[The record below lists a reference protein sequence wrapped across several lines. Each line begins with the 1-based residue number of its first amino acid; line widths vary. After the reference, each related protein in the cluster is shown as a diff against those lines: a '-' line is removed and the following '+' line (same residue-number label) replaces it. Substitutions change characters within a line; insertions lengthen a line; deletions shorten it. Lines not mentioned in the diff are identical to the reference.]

1 MSDQKKEVTLHRFK
15 NYSKNYSLQKLLI
28 HIIYILFTF
37 VVLFCSHSA
46 YAQSGASAVVY
57 IDDFSAGYGAD
68 NKAVDLGLNVYWA
81 KYNVGASGPSDY
93 GNYFTW
99 NEASTWN
106 SSNNYQGWVGYWRT
120 PNKSELEELKNLQH
134 DHSAVRPG
142 IRLTS
147 TSTGFSIDIPASGY
161 IDRYGTHMG
170 KGSRAYLWSSSSYS
184 SGRAY
189 YLIYSRPT
197 QVNVIDGDKK
207 SKLPIRPVIDKVTII
222 VTTFGGNTIQRSY
235 PKGTKIKIGAYWD
248 DCHRVESWTKSLNG
262 ASQTIKPNNTSGDNG
277 DIEITITEDV
287 TYTAN
292 FSTKTTNL
300 KAMTEDYQKGSVGL
314 NVGN

>member
-106 SSNNYQGWVGYWRT
+106 SSNNYTGWMGYWRT

-147 TSTGFSIDIPASGY
+147 SNNYFIDIPTSGF
-161 IDRYGTHMG
+161 INTI
-170 KGSRAYLWSSSSYS
+170 GSKISTGMAYLWSSSSYS
-184 SGRAY
+184 SDRAY

-197 QVNVIDGDKK
+197 QVNVINGDKK

-222 VTTFGGNTIQRSY
+222 VTTSGGNTIQRSY

-262 ASQTIKPNNTSGDNG
+262 ASQTITPNNTSGDNG

>member
-28 HIIYILFTF
+28 HIICILFTF

-46 YAQSGASAVVY
+46 YAQGGAFAVVY

-106 SSNNYQGWVGYWRT
+106 SSNNYTGWVGYWRT
-120 PNKSELEELKNLQH
+120 PTNQEFKDLTNNTNGSVKNFKCTFINKNDNSKSIILTAAGSNTISGSKGVKGYYWASDHTKKGLLWYGYRFNFDCCNWDLDYWNKSYE
-134 DHSAVRPG
+134 
-142 IRLTS
+142 
-147 TSTGFSIDIPASGY
+147 F
-161 IDRYGTHMG
+161 
-170 KGSRAYLWSSSSYS
+170 
-184 SGRAY
+184 
-189 YLIYSRPT
+189 
-197 QVNVIDGDKK
+197 
-207 SKLPIRPVIDKVTII
+207 PIRPVIDKVTII
-222 VTTFGGNTIQRSY
+222 VTTSGGNTIQRSY

-300 KAMTEDYQKGSVGL
+300 KAMTEDDQKGTVGL

>member
-106 SSNNYQGWVGYWRT
+106 SSNNYQGWEGYWRT
-120 PNKSELEELKNLQH
+120 PTNQEFKDLTNNTNGSVKNFKCTFINKNDNSKSIILTAAGSNTISGSKGVKGYYWASDQTKKGLLWYGYRFNFDCCNWDLDYWNKSYE
-134 DHSAVRPG
+134 
-142 IRLTS
+142 
-147 TSTGFSIDIPASGY
+147 F
-161 IDRYGTHMG
+161 
-170 KGSRAYLWSSSSYS
+170 
-184 SGRAY
+184 
-189 YLIYSRPT
+189 
-197 QVNVIDGDKK
+197 
-207 SKLPIRPVIDKVTII
+207 PIRPVIDKVTII

-262 ASQTIKPNNTSGDNG
+262 ASQTITPNNTSGDNG

>member
-37 VVLFCSHSA
+37 VVLFFSHSA
-46 YAQSGASAVVY
+46 YAQGGVSAIVY

-106 SSNNYQGWVGYWRT
+106 SSNNYTGWVGYWRT
-120 PNKSELEELKNLQH
+120 PTNQEFKDLTNNTNGSVKNFKCTFINKNDNSKSIILTAAGSNTISGSKGVKGYYWASDQTKKGLLWYGYRFNFDCCNWDLDYWNKSYE
-134 DHSAVRPG
+134 
-142 IRLTS
+142 
-147 TSTGFSIDIPASGY
+147 F
-161 IDRYGTHMG
+161 
-170 KGSRAYLWSSSSYS
+170 
-184 SGRAY
+184 
-189 YLIYSRPT
+189 
-197 QVNVIDGDKK
+197 
-207 SKLPIRPVIDKVTII
+207 PIRPVIDKVTII
-222 VTTFGGNTIQRSY
+222 VTTSGGNTIQRSY

-262 ASQTIKPNNTSGDNG
+262 ASQTITPNNTSGDNG

-287 TYTAN
+287 TYTVN

-300 KAMTEDYQKGSVGL
+300 KAMTEDDQKGTVGL

>member
-37 VVLFCSHSA
+37 VVLFCSHPV
-46 YAQSGASAVVY
+46 YGQSGASAIVY

-106 SSNNYQGWVGYWRT
+106 SSNNYTGWVGYWRT
-120 PNKSELEELKNLQH
+120 PTNQEFKDLTNNTNGSVKNFKCTFINKNDNSKSIILTAAGSNTISGSKGVKGYYWASDQTKKGLLWYGYRFNFDCCNWDLDYWNKSYE
-134 DHSAVRPG
+134 
-142 IRLTS
+142 
-147 TSTGFSIDIPASGY
+147 F
-161 IDRYGTHMG
+161 
-170 KGSRAYLWSSSSYS
+170 
-184 SGRAY
+184 
-189 YLIYSRPT
+189 
-197 QVNVIDGDKK
+197 
-207 SKLPIRPVIDKVTII
+207 PIRPVIDKVTII
-222 VTTFGGNTIQRSY
+222 VTTSGGNTIQRSY

-262 ASQTIKPNNTSGDNG
+262 ASQTITPNNTSGDNG

-300 KAMTEDYQKGSVGL
+300 KAMTEDDQKGTVGL

>member
-120 PNKSELEELKNLQH
+120 PTNQEFKDLTNNTNGSVKNFKCTFINKNDNSKSIILTAAGSNTISGSKGVKGYYWASDQTKKGLLWYGYRFNFDCCNWDLDYWNKSYE
-134 DHSAVRPG
+134 
-142 IRLTS
+142 
-147 TSTGFSIDIPASGY
+147 F
-161 IDRYGTHMG
+161 
-170 KGSRAYLWSSSSYS
+170 
-184 SGRAY
+184 
-189 YLIYSRPT
+189 
-197 QVNVIDGDKK
+197 
-207 SKLPIRPVIDKVTII
+207 PIRPVIDKVTII
-222 VTTFGGNTIQRSY
+222 VTTSGGNTIQRSY

-262 ASQTIKPNNTSGDNG
+262 ASQTITPNNTSGDNG